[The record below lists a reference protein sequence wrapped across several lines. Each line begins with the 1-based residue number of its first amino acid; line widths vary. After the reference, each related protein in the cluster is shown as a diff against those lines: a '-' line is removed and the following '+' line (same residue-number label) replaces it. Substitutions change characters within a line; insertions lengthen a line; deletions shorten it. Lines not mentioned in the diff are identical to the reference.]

1 MHMNLNY
8 ARHHWT
14 KPGENPPLGLILCAE
29 KGAEEARYALENL
42 PTRFLRQSGHTFALY
57 AKSAKPLL
65 CSGRSRFHGRRLKL
79 CSRPLLSTGRG
90 GKPTTSASFGQR
102 SRSNQVKK
110 RGHVKDTI
118 TMTKGVSGC

>member
-1 MHMNLNY
+1 FS
-8 ARHHWT
+8 ARRRVPRRPAT
-14 KPGENPPLGLILCAE
+14 PSKIS
-29 KGAEEARYALENL
+29 

-65 CSGRSRFHGRRLKL
+65 CSGRSRGKVEGRNSVPDL
-79 CSRPLLSTGRG
+79 CCPAEEV
-90 GKPTTSASFGQR
+90 GKPATSASFGQR
-102 SRSNQVKK
+102 SRSNQVEK

>member
-42 PTRFLRQSGHTFALY
+42 PNKILAAIWAHFCTLRKKCQTSAVQRK
-57 AKSAKPLL
+57 KSQK
-65 CSGRSRFHGRRLKL
+65 GRGLKL
-79 CSRPLLSTGRG
+79 CSGPLLSSGGG
-90 GKPTTSASFGQR
+90 GKTGDVCLVWAEVA
-102 SRSNQVKK
+102 VK
-110 RGHVKDTI
+110 
-118 TMTKGVSGC
+118 SGKKTWAR

>member
-42 PTRFLRQSGHTFALY
+42 PNKILAAIWAHFCTLHKKCQTSAVQRKKLRKGRG
-57 AKSAKPLL
+57 AKH
-65 CSGRSRFHGRRLKL
+65 R
-79 CSRPLLSTGRG
+79 SRPLLSSGRG
-90 GKPTTSASFGQR
+90 GKSRRPLPRLGRGRGQIR
-102 SRSNQVKK
+102 
-110 RGHVKDTI
+110 
-118 TMTKGVSGC
+118 